1 MPEQFWT
8 FDKCTLYFPLAYTQG
23 QSYARSLEILQ
34 ENFAIRP
41 GDQDLLLEGIQ
52 SVDPGYT
59 ITAQD
64 EAERAERREI
74 SEIARYNAFAH
85 FHRSSQLQEFPKGQS
100 LRRGLDCM
108 FDVSG
113 AEGAKEHNERVR
125 LLFARQATDLENGGT
140 VYSYPNSTIEQRTE
154 VLKAS
159 LDRLFATDFSKLYT
173 MTDRD
178 VAENFTKLYPAYIML
193 AEIDN
198 LKDMNGKDFDLPQSY
213 WDKMAELK
221 WQHQGIIGSIK
232 VRFEHI
238 MNPNYEIF
246 HYERMHPVEGRGFG
260 DVGPGGA
267 EDLTERVD
275 ASPDALAFFGS
286 VNMLRDIGSRS
297 FVDKINHE
305 IEKLNLPKEML
316 LPPEVNGKG
325 FRSTSPLLKI
335 FLPGNGVELST
346 EDLDKGFDMVC
357 FTNPVTGLT
366 NFLKFDGANY
376 KTVDMS
382 RLPEPLRSEPDKL
395 MKALEEADPWY
406 IRIFTGSKQFDEM
419 KKAMKAVQ
427 ELKDQMGL
435 NPTEAQRKELA
446 ERLSTLTEKSTA
458 YLYAKDGGVIWD
470 NSSDAERARITT
482 AERLLEYSLEGRALL
497 AGYEQ
502 AHAFKAKV
510 HDAAFDKNNEGMEK
524 QIAEEEGFA
533 RPRDFTK
540 PGHLYAQEQAEEQ
553 KQGRSLGEFW
563 AAQDSPETKAQV
575 NARREVREFYNK
587 GFAEND
593 PLAGLANDIYRQRG
607 TVAANEEARAE
618 RIAQMVTLDIILRE
632 RQAYEKGGV
641 GQIETL
647 YRSNPQVF
655 VKTLANSVQLK
666 KIAESIDAKD
676 LNNMVNAT
684 ARDGIQQL
692 TDKVLKEQG
701 MELPKPQQP
710 QIQQAMENQPKVP
723 EPPKGAVPNGMG

>member
-1 MPEQFWT
+1 MPYWRWEQISEN
-8 FDKCTLYFPLAYTQG
+8 FPRQYKSG
-23 QSYARSLEILQ
+23 QSYQESLEILQ
-34 ENFAIRP
+34 ENFP
-41 GDQDLLLEGIQ
+41 TSPFEQDLILEGIQ
-52 SVDPGYT
+52 PVVPGYT

-64 EAERAERREI
+64 EAERESRRAI
-74 SEIARYNAFAH
+74 SEIARNNLFAH
-85 FHRSSQLQEFPKGQS
+85 FHNILALEDYPKGQF
-100 LRRGLDCM
+100 LERGLDLI

-113 AEGAKEHNERVR
+113 TAGAKEHNDQAHF
-125 LLFARQATDLENGGT
+125 LFAKQQIDLPGGKT
-140 VYSYPNSTIEQRTE
+140 TYSYPNSTIEQRTE
-154 VLKAS
+154 FIKAR
-159 LDRLFATDFSKLYT
+159 LDQLFQTDFSKMYT

-178 VAENFTKLYPAYIML
+178 VAENFTKLYPVYLMM
-193 AEIDN
+193 AEGGDN
-198 LKDMNGKDFDLPQSY
+198 LAKLNGKLFNLPQSY
-213 WDKMAELK
+213 LDKMVELK
-221 WQHQGIIGSIK
+221 WQHQGIFGLMK
-232 VRFEHI
+232 NRFDCI

-246 HYERMHPVEGRGFG
+246 HYERMKPAEERDFA

-267 EDLTERVD
+267 EDLEARVRGSAD
-275 ASPDALAFFGS
+275 AVAFFSTLGKFQQFS
-286 VNMLRDIGSRS
+286 KTAY
-297 FVDKINHE
+297 VDKINHE

-316 LPPEVNGKG
+316 LPPEVDDNGD
-325 FRSTSPLLKI
+325 RIASPLLEI
-335 FLPGNGVELST
+335 FLPGNGVKLST
-346 EDLDKGFDMVC
+346 EDLKKGFDMVC
-357 FTNPVTGLT
+357 FTNPATGQT
-366 NFLKFDGANY
+366 HFLKYDGFNY
-376 KTVDMS
+376 KSVDMS
-382 RLPEPLRSEPDKL
+382 RLPEPLRSGADKL

-446 ERLSTLTEKSTA
+446 DRLSTLTEKA
-458 YLYAKDGGVIWD
+458 GYYLQSKADGIQMD
-470 NSSDAERARITT
+470 SSDAERARITA
-482 AERLLEYSLEGRALL
+482 AERLLDYSLEGRALL

-502 AHAFKAKV
+502 ALAFKAKA
-510 HDAAFDKNNEGMEK
+510 HDAAFAANNEGMKEQAK
-524 QIAEEEGFA
+524 EEESFA
-533 RPRDFTK
+533 RPREFTK
-540 PGHLYAQEQAEEQ
+540 PGHLYAQEQAE
-553 KQGRSLGEFW
+553 KQDRSLGGFW
-563 AAQDSPETKAQV
+563 TVQDSPEMKAQV
-575 NARREVREFYNK
+575 HAQREVRDFYNK

-593 PLAGLANDIYRQRG
+593 PLRALAENIYRSKG
-607 TVAANEEARAE
+607 KGISTEEGRAQ
-618 RIAQMVTLDIILRE
+618 RIAEMVTLDIILRE

-701 MELPKPQQP
+701 LELPKPQQP
-710 QIQQAMENQPKVP
+710 QIQQVMENQPKVP